1 MNGMLA
7 INYHKYTTKEMNE
20 STLACLYC
28 NLPMKKELVQMGYA
42 IQHTCLGCGHREIEQ
57 ERIANDDPAI
67 LCDTCTRPNKC
78 TLDQV
83 TQCSLYHRSIPSLK
97 RSD

>member
-7 INYHKYTTKEMNE
+7 TNYHKYTTKEMNE

-28 NLPMKKELVQMGYA
+28 NLPMKKELILYGYA
-42 IQHTCLGCGHREIEQ
+42 IQHICLGCGHREI
-57 ERIANDDPAI
+57 
-67 LCDTCTRPNKC
+67 
-78 TLDQV
+78 DQV